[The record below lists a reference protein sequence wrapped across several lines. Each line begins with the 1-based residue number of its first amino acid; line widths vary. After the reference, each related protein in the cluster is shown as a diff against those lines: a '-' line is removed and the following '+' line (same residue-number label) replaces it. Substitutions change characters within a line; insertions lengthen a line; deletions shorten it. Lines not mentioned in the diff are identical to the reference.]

1 MAVRPALLVLC
12 ALCFCAFGARHAL
25 AGDVPALRAHVNDY
39 AQLMPADR
47 AAALEARLSSYEAR
61 TQHQFAL
68 LTVKSLDGE
77 DIEGFSIHVAE
88 QWKLG
93 SKAKDDGLILVVAKD
108 EHKMRVEVGYG
119 LEGVIPDAIAARV
132 VREVLTPAF
141 RNGDFAGGI
150 DAAFGALMHAAGG
163 DLPGDAPVARTAPRP
178 KARSLLGPILFPLFL
193 FFMLR
198 GFSGRRGMGGMGGF
212 LLGSALGGGHRGF
225 GGGGFSSGG
234 FGGGGFGGGGFGGGG
249 GGGFG
254 GGGSSGSW

>member
-1 MAVRPALLVLC
+1 MAVRPVLLVLC
-12 ALCFCAFGARHAL
+12 ALSVCAVCAPGAR

-47 AAALEARLSSYEAR
+47 AAALEARLSAYEAR
-61 TQHQFAL
+61 TKHQFAL
-68 LTVKSLDGE
+68 LTVASLGGQ
-77 DIEGFSIHVAE
+77 DIEGFSIQVAE

-93 SKAKDDGLILVVAKD
+93 SKARDDGLILVVARD
-108 EHKMRVEVGYG
+108 ERKMRIEVGYG

-132 VREVLTPAF
+132 VRDVLTPAF
-141 RNGDFAGGI
+141 RGGDFAGGI
-150 DAAFGALMHAAGG
+150 DSAFGALMHAAGG
-163 DLPGDAPVARTAPRP
+163 DLPGDAPVAKP
-178 KARSLLGPILFPLFL
+178 ARKPNPMSLLGPILFPLFL

-198 GFSGRRGMGGMGGF
+198 RISGRGGMGAMGGY

-234 FGGGGFGGGGFGGGG
+234 FGGGGFGGGGFSGG